1 LPPTLISVSRHEAG
15 KHGGPQP
22 MGQPLVYRIRVR
34 GQLGPQWTAWF
45 EGLSVAE
52 TVGGDTTLSG
62 QLADQSALHG
72 VLARIR
78 DLGLELA
85 SVTLELE
92 QGAETASEV

>member
-1 LPPTLISVSRHEAG
+1 
-15 KHGGPQP
+15 
-22 MGQPLVYRIRVR
+22 MGQPLVYQIRVR
-34 GQLGPQWTAWF
+34 GQLGPQWAPLF

-52 TVGGDTTLSG
+52 TAGGDTTLSG

-85 SVTLELE
+85 SVTLEAG
-92 QGAETASEV
+92 QGTETASEV